1 MSMRRLNISKS
12 ITARESM
19 SFVKYLHEI
28 SKVEPLQPDEEVDL
42 AIRIR
47 NGDCKALER
56 LTKGNLRFV
65 VSVAKKYQGQGVSLS
80 DMINEGNVGLVK
92 AAQRYDETKGF
103 KFISYAVWWIR
114 QSILQAIVEQGRL
127 IRIPSN
133 KVGIT
138 NRINNVYQTLEQ
150 EFEREPTAE
159 ELAEVLELG
168 VEEVS
173 DALLSSVR
181 HLSVDSPIPD
191 EEDTLVDV
199 LVNKNASPSDEKL
212 VGDESLQMDLESSFR
227 VLTEKQKNVICY
239 FYGIGVDYPLTLECI
254 GERFSI
260 SRERARQIRE
270 QALSKLRSGPNSNR
284 LRFYLG

>member
-12 ITARESM
+12 ITNRESM

-28 SKVEPLQPDEEVDL
+28 SKVEPLKPDEEVEL
-42 AIRIR
+42 AIKIR
-47 NGDCKALER
+47 DGDCKALER
-56 LTKGNLRFV
+56 LTKANLRFV
-65 VSVAKKYQGQGVSLS
+65 VSVAKKYQGQGVSLA
-80 DMINEGNVGLVK
+80 DLINEGNLGLVK

-114 QSILQAIVEQGRL
+114 QSIIQAIAEQSRL
-127 IRIPSN
+127 VRIPQN
-133 KVGIT
+133 KVGVT
-138 NRINNVYQTLEQ
+138 NQISHVSQTLEQ
-150 EFEREPTAE
+150 ELEREPTAE
-159 ELAEVLELG
+159 ELAEVLEMR

-173 DALLSSVR
+173 QALLSSVR
-181 HLSVDSPIPD
+181 HISVDSPISE

-199 LVNKNASPSDEKL
+199 MENPNAMRSDEKL
-212 VGDESLQMDLESSFR
+212 IREESLQTDLESSFQ

-239 FYGIGVDYPLTLECI
+239 FYGIGIDHPLTLEGI

-270 QALSKLRSGPNSNR
+270 QALTKLRTAANTDR

>member
-1 MSMRRLNISKS
+1 MRRLNISKS
-12 ITARESM
+12 ITSRESM

-28 SKVEPLQPDEEVDL
+28 SKVEPLQPDEEVEL
-42 AIRIR
+42 AIKIR

-56 LTKGNLRFV
+56 LTKANLRFV
-65 VSVAKKYQGQGVSLS
+65 VSVAKKYQGQGISLS
-80 DMINEGNVGLVK
+80 DLINEGNVGLVK

-114 QSILQAIVEQGRL
+114 QSILQAIAEQSRL
-127 IRIPSN
+127 VRIPSN
-133 KVGIT
+133 KVCIT
-138 NRINNVYQTLEQ
+138 NRINNASHTLEQ

-173 DALLSSVR
+173 EALLSSVR
-181 HLSVDSPIPD
+181 HVSVDSPIGD

-199 LVNKNASPSDEKL
+199 LVNSNATQSDEKL
-212 VGDESLQMDLESSFR
+212 VRDESFQMDLESSLQ

-239 FYGIGVDYPLTLECI
+239 FYGIGVDYPLTLEGI
-254 GERFSI
+254 GQHFSI

-270 QALSKLRSGPNSNR
+270 QALSKLRNGPNSGR